1 MNIQLP
7 ESDGIGKA
15 FAAVQ
20 LVVFLAMFIGL
31 YVFVR
36 QYVGSFI
43 LRVLC
48 FIGVYIVCS
57 LISFCVLKPL
67 ADKAANALRNRKK

>member
-1 MNIQLP
+1 
-7 ESDGIGKA
+7 
-15 FAAVQ
+15 
-20 LVVFLAMFIGL
+20 MFIGL

-36 QYVGSFI
+36 QFAGSFI
-43 LRVLC
+43 IRALF

>member
-1 MNIQLP
+1 MNMQLP

-20 LVVFLAMFIGL
+20 LVIFLAMFIGL

-36 QYVGSFI
+36 QFAGSFI
-43 LRVLC
+43 IRALF

>member
-15 FAAVQ
+15 FTAVQ
-20 LVVFLAMFIGL
+20 LVIFLAMFIGL
-31 YVFVR
+31 YVFIR
-36 QYVGSFI
+36 QYAGSF
-43 LRVLC
+43 LMRALC